1 VIDFTTWATIGLGLG
16 IVVLRRRSMAIALL
30 ALQSG
35 AVGLAAIVQLP
46 TGSPDALAAMAVLV
60 VKATVLPGLLTVVV
74 LRSRESSPVR
84 AGVDPLV
91 RLGITLAAVLTANLL
106 VPELPGLGQG
116 QRGAVA
122 LVSIGIATVVLRR
135 ATILQLV
142 GILVAEN
149 GLALAAIS
157 VPGGM
162 PVVIDLG
169 ALFDLIVV
177 TSVAI
182 VFHRRIYAVLGSGDS
197 ALLRELRD

>member
-46 TGSPDALAAMAVLV
+46 TGSADALAAMAVLV

>member
-46 TGSPDALAAMAVLV
+46 TGSADALAAMAILV

-106 VPELPGLGQG
+106 VPDLPGLGQG

-135 ATILQLV
+135 ATILQLI

>member
-1 VIDFTTWATIGLGLG
+1 
-16 IVVLRRRSMAIALL
+16 
-30 ALQSG
+30 
-35 AVGLAAIVQLP
+35 
-46 TGSPDALAAMAVLV
+46 
-60 VKATVLPGLLTVVV
+60 
-74 LRSRESSPVR
+74 
-84 AGVDPLV
+84 
-91 RLGITLAAVLTANLL
+91 VLTANLL
-106 VPELPGLGQG
+106 VPDLPGLGQG

>member
-1 VIDFTTWATIGLGLG
+1 
-16 IVVLRRRSMAIALL
+16 
-30 ALQSG
+30 
-35 AVGLAAIVQLP
+35 
-46 TGSPDALAAMAVLV
+46 MAVLV

>member
-116 QRGAVA
+116 QHGAVA